1 MSDKIVFKPK
11 IVIRKQEGNYIM
23 IKGSVHQE
31 DLIITNIYF
40 PIEAPKYI
48 KQILTGLKGER
59 D

>member
-1 MSDKIVFKPK
+1 
-11 IVIRKQEGNYIM
+11 M
-23 IKGSVHQE
+23 IKGSVHQ